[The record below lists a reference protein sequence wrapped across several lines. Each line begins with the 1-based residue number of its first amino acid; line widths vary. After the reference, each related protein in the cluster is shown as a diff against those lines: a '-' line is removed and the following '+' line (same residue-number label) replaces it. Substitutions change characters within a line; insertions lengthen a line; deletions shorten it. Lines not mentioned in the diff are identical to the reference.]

1 MWRRV
6 SKQSIRARLKNSLA
20 TYVTHLSTNDKPET
34 SVSFKFDEICDSE
47 TCREVV
53 GVPRSPRESDLP
65 VTSAKSMISMD
76 VEFHNVMKIL
86 IVIKYFRSLKGDL
99 TFHGGGIL
107 KMLNYLFFIR
117 RRLANYLSVNESSI
131 DESVDENF
139 VSKLKREF

>member
-1 MWRRV
+1 
-6 SKQSIRARLKNSLA
+6 
-20 TYVTHLSTNDKPET
+20 
-34 SVSFKFDEICDSE
+34 
-47 TCREVV
+47 
-53 GVPRSPRESDLP
+53 
-65 VTSAKSMISMD
+65 MD

-99 TFHGGGIL
+99 TFRGRGIL

-117 RRLANYLSVNESSI
+117 RRSANYLSVNESSI

>member
-1 MWRRV
+1 
-6 SKQSIRARLKNSLA
+6 
-20 TYVTHLSTNDKPET
+20 
-34 SVSFKFDEICDSE
+34 
-47 TCREVV
+47 
-53 GVPRSPRESDLP
+53 
-65 VTSAKSMISMD
+65 MISMD

-99 TFHGGGIL
+99 SFHGGGIL

-117 RRLANYLSVNESSI
+117 RRLTNYLSVNESSI

>member
-1 MWRRV
+1 
-6 SKQSIRARLKNSLA
+6 
-20 TYVTHLSTNDKPET
+20 
-34 SVSFKFDEICDSE
+34 
-47 TCREVV
+47 
-53 GVPRSPRESDLP
+53 
-65 VTSAKSMISMD
+65 MISMD

-99 TFHGGGIL
+99 TFYGGGIL

>member
-1 MWRRV
+1 
-6 SKQSIRARLKNSLA
+6 
-20 TYVTHLSTNDKPET
+20 
-34 SVSFKFDEICDSE
+34 
-47 TCREVV
+47 
-53 GVPRSPRESDLP
+53 
-65 VTSAKSMISMD
+65 MISMD